1 MSPPLSQLDT
11 VPTPRER
18 LLSLIRQ
25 ILGAAATA
33 RPLPLDVR
41 LADLGMSSIQMVNLM
56 LSVESEFQLTIP
68 PQEITPENFASI
80 NSVESML
87 LRLTASAGGL

>member
-1 MSPPLSQLDT
+1 MDLSGRIIST
-11 VPTPRER
+11 APTLRGR
-18 LLSLIRQ
+18 LVSLIRQ

-41 LADLGMSSIQMVNLM
+41 LADLGMSSIQMVTLM

-80 NSVESML
+80 SSVEAML